1 MKNSRLVVAAAI
13 VVAVVLFALLTYAP
27 SNTPGPKCGP
37 YRNDKTVTI
46 GSAKIK
52 AEVVQTPAELE
63 KGLGGRP
70 CIESNQAML
79 FIFDKPSHYA
89 IWMKDMRFPID
100 IVWISSDHKAV
111 GLEIDVLP
119 STYPDRFVNKDN
131 PALYVLELQ
140 ANRAKELNVS
150 LGTRIGL

>member
-1 MKNSRLVVAAAI
+1 MKNLQLAAAMAI
-13 VVAVVLFALLTYAP
+13 VVAAVLVASLTYQPKEA
-27 SNTPGPKCGP
+27 PGPRCGP

-46 GSAKIK
+46 DSVKIK
-52 AEVVQTPAELE
+52 AEVVQVPAELE

-89 IWMKDMRFPID
+89 IWMKDMHFPID
-100 IVWISSDHKAV
+100 IIWISSDYKVV
-111 GLEIDVLP
+111 GLEIDVSP

-131 PALYVLELQ
+131 PALYVLELR
-140 ANRAKELNVS
+140 ANRAKELNIS
-150 LGTRIGL
+150 LGTPVNF